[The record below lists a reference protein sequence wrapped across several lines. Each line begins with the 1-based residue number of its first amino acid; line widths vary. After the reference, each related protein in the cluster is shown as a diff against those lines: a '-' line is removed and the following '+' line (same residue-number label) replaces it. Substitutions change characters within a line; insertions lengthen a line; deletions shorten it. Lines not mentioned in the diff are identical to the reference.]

1 MHVATPFLFSWHI
14 NRRVSRHPSLYDV
27 MYACVWA
34 NEKQGG
40 DRGNLYVFPGDL
52 SFPSVE
58 RTEMASVTNG
68 ITEAYILWKESG
80 PL

>member
-14 NRRVSRHPSLYDV
+14 NRRVYQHPSLYDV
-27 MYACVWA
+27 MYIRGWA
-34 NEKQGG
+34 NKGQGG

-58 RTEMASVTNG
+58 
-68 ITEAYILWKESG
+68 
-80 PL
+80 